1 MFLLNLLPL
10 LTKTAKK
17 TLLLSE
23 MADCIINKGR
33 TELIKTYPMALYEG
47 ESTNGNSV
55 SGNTKVFAEKLTVD
69 Y

>member
-1 MFLLNLLPL
+1 
-10 LTKTAKK
+10 
-17 TLLLSE
+17 

-69 Y
+69 LLDKS